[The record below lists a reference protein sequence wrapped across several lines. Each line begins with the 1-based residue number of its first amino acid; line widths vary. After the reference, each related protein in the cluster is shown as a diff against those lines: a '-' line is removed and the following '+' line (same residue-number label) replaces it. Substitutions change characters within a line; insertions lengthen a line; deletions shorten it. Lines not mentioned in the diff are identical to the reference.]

1 MPYIIPGK
9 DAPPRDQVLSLQE
22 SAALWDAA
30 ILSHERTYLAL
41 AYGTLARP
49 ETILGL
55 QREFADTQRRLLT
68 QNPPGRKQTKK
79 HRPVVPICD
88 FLLPWI
94 LSVDSG
100 PLVHWHG
107 KPIASFKTAWRK
119 LRTRAGLPKDTV
131 PKVIRHTMATE
142 LRSAG
147 VAAQDIQGMLGHR
160 AYGGAT
166 DVYAKYRPDYMAD
179 AVRAIDAYMA
189 QLRASQ

>member
-1 MPYIIPGK
+1 M
-9 DAPPRDQVLSLQE
+9 
-22 SAALWDAA
+22 
-30 ILSHERTYLAL
+30 YLAL

-107 KPIASFKTAWRK
+107 RSIASFKTAWRK

-142 LRSAG
+142 LRAAG
-147 VAAQDIQGMLGHR
+147 VSAEDIQGMLGHR
-160 AYGGAT
+160 AYGGIT
-166 DVYAKYRPDYMAD
+166 DVYAKYRLTIVAD
-179 AVRAIDAYMA
+179 AVRAIDAYSGA
-189 QLRASQ
+189 L

>member
-1 MPYIIPGK
+1 M
-9 DAPPRDQVLSLQE
+9 LSLQE

-30 ILSHERTYLAL
+30 ILPHERMYLAL

-49 ETILGL
+49 EAILGL
-55 QREFADTQRRLLT
+55 WREFADTQRRLLT

-107 KPIASFKTAWRK
+107 KPIA
-119 LRTRAGLPKDTV
+119 
-131 PKVIRHTMATE
+131 
-142 LRSAG
+142 
-147 VAAQDIQGMLGHR
+147 
-160 AYGGAT
+160 
-166 DVYAKYRPDYMAD
+166 
-179 AVRAIDAYMA
+179 
-189 QLRASQ
+189 